1 MVSDMNLT
9 DEEREV
15 IKDMYLLT
23 NKEFVYACNVN
34 EDMMNATE
42 EELKKNL

>member
-1 MVSDMNLT
+1 MNLT